1 MYVCMY
7 VCTLYE
13 FFFSL
18 CFSVESVKKK
28 EVHMEMEAVVCVQEL
43 HIVQCMYVCMYI
55 GRYGILHPIIDEKLK
70 TNKGK
75 IFYFRT
81 GRI

>member
-1 MYVCMY
+1 MY

-43 HIVQCMYVCMYI
+43 HIVQCMYVCMYVY
-55 GRYGILHPIIDEKLK
+55 RKVRNFTSHNRRRAE
-70 TNKGK
+70 NQ
-75 IFYFRT
+75 
-81 GRI
+81 